1 MFLCLRSRKVQINV
15 EHDGLP
21 SFFGGGELLSFE
33 PGAAFLTIVAG
44 AVAAE
49 RLPRLERKLAAV
61 AHVRVTLPVRPELAQ
76 GCLPGRLH
84 AAPAAVRVAAHVA
97 MDGLGTGEC
106 AEADGAPVRPY
117 RCSTGDGRD
126 DGVHLVQGLEG
137 PGVPGVVA
145 SSGASR
151 DEVVD
156 MAGAGHDEHSGARS
170 GHHVVGSGLC
180 V

>member
-1 MFLCLRSRKVQINV
+1 M
-15 EHDGLP
+15 
-21 SFFGGGELLSFE
+21 
-33 PGAAFLTIVAG
+33 AG

-49 RLPRLERKLAAV
+49 RLARLERHLAAV
-61 AHVRVTLPVRPELAQ
+61 AHVRVTDLAQ
-76 GCLPGRLH
+76 GRRPGRLH

-97 MDGLGTGEC
+97 MDGLGTGKC

-145 SSGASR
+145 SSEASR

-180 V
+180 VVAAVCIFVYVDEDDNTL